1 MKNHSI
7 KTLTLLGSLLL
18 ATSAPAKAENP
29 YDPKSYW
36 FGFTAGAGGILC
48 LMTTDGTISKAQ
60 ASEIFADIYKE
71 TNTDPELTS
80 YKQDFRNAYEALKE
94 NPDCKGVVK

>member
-7 KTLTLLGSLLL
+7 KTLILLGSLLL

-48 LMTTDGTISKAQ
+48 LMTTDGTISKAL
-60 ASEIFADIYKE
+60 ASKIFAE
-71 TNTDPELTS
+71 MFEELNTDQALTS
-80 YKQDFRNAYEALKE
+80 FKQDFRNAYRALRE

>member
-1 MKNHSI
+1 M
-7 KTLTLLGSLLL
+7 L

-48 LMTTDGTISKAQ
+48 LMTTDGTISKAK
-60 ASEIFADIYKE
+60 ASEIFDDMYRE
-71 TNTDPELTS
+71 MNTDQELTS
-80 YKQDFRNAYEALKE
+80 FKEDFRNAYDALRE
-94 NPDCKGVVK
+94 NSDCKGVVK